1 MGGEGRRRE
10 GIGKGR
16 EGEGGKG
23 MEGKGRGRGV
33 KKPDAAIHANK
44 EKLKK
49 SRRDFQ

>member
-1 MGGEGRRRE
+1 
-10 GIGKGR
+10 
-16 EGEGGKG
+16 

-33 KKPDAAIHANK
+33 KNDAAIHANK